1 MKTVYLAGP
10 ITGLTYEGATDW
22 REYAKRRLKEY
33 GILGV
38 SPMRGKEFLK
48 ALGSMP
54 SGDQAKGSDRHGL
67 SLPHGFVARDRL
79 DVRRADAVLM
89 NLLGAERV
97 SIGTMVEIGWA
108 DAFLKPVVLV
118 MEEPKMIAPD
128 SEFGPEDWDTN
139 IHEHGFVRELTQYHN
154 EDLDTAIETIAAI
167 LTD

>member
-22 REYAKRRLKEY
+22 RDYAKKKLAQFN
-33 GILGV
+33 ILGV
-38 SPMRGKEFLK
+38 SPMRGKEFLRG
-48 ALGSMP
+48 LSSMP
-54 SGDQAKGSDRHGL
+54 SGDQAKGTDRHGL

-118 MEEPKMIAPD
+118 MEPLFVSKNGLEA
-128 SEFGPEDWDTN
+128 SVGGN

-154 EDLDTAIETIAAI
+154 EDLDTAIDTVAAI

>member
-22 REYAKRRLKEY
+22 REYAKKKLTQY
-33 GILGV
+33 NILGV
-38 SPMRGKEFLK
+38 SPMRGKEFLRN
-48 ALGSMP
+48 LSSMP
-54 SGDQAKGSDRHGL
+54 SGNQAKAGDRHGL

-118 MEEPKMIAPD
+118 IEKEGLGSWIGGKPPVYK
-128 SEFGPEDWDTN
+128 EVN

>member
-1 MKTVYLAGP
+1 MKIVYLAGP
-10 ITGLTYEGATDW
+10 ITGLSYEGATDW
-22 REYAKRRLKEY
+22 RDYAKKKLAEY

-48 ALGSMP
+48 NLASMP
-54 SGDQAKGSDRHGL
+54 SGDQAKAGDHHGL

-97 SIGTMVEIGWA
+97 SIGTMVEVGWA
-108 DAFLKPVVLV
+108 DALLKPVVLV
-118 MEEPKMIAPD
+118 MENPTMTVPD
-128 SEFGPEDWDTN
+128 SEFGPEEWDEN

-167 LTD
+167 LQD